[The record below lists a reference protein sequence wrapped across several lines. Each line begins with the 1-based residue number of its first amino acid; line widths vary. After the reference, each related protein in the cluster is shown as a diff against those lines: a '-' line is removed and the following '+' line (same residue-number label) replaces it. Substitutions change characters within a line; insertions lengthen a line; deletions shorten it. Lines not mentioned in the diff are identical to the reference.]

1 MNIIDVIIILLLLMG
16 GIIGFKNGVIRQTV
30 SFVGFFI
37 VLILSYLLKDVVSG
51 ILYQFVP
58 FFQFSGDLAGVTVLN
73 ILIYE
78 VISFLLIYIVLIAIY
93 HVIVRAT
100 RVVETIL
107 KFTVIL
113 GIPSKLLGMVVGFI
127 EAYIMIFIG
136 LYCLSIP
143 VFSIP
148 EIEQSCVRSMILNQ
162 TPLLSSVVEDSL
174 NVVDEFGDLKDQY
187 QDTTDKNQ
195 LNLETLDL
203 FLKYHVVSYD
213 SAKELIDSG
222 KLKIEGA
229 DSILSQY
236 EGR

>member
-1 MNIIDVIIILLLLMG
+1 
-16 GIIGFKNGVIRQTV
+16 
-30 SFVGFFI
+30 
-37 VLILSYLLKDVVSG
+37 
-51 ILYQFVP
+51 
-58 FFQFSGDLAGVTVLN
+58 
-73 ILIYE
+73 
-78 VISFLLIYIVLIAIY
+78 
-93 HVIVRAT
+93 
-100 RVVETIL
+100 
-107 KFTVIL
+107 
-113 GIPSKLLGMVVGFI
+113 
-127 EAYIMIFIG
+127 
-136 LYCLSIP
+136 
-143 VFSIP
+143 
-148 EIEQSCVRSMILNQ
+148 MILNQ

-213 SAKELIDSG
+213 SAKELIDSE

>member
-100 RVVETIL
+100 RIVETIL

-148 EIEQSCVRSMILNQ
+148 EIEQSGVRSMILNQ

>member
-1 MNIIDVIIILLLLMG
+1 
-16 GIIGFKNGVIRQTV
+16 
-30 SFVGFFI
+30 
-37 VLILSYLLKDVVSG
+37 
-51 ILYQFVP
+51 
-58 FFQFSGDLAGVTVLN
+58 
-73 ILIYE
+73 
-78 VISFLLIYIVLIAIY
+78 
-93 HVIVRAT
+93 
-100 RVVETIL
+100 
-107 KFTVIL
+107 
-113 GIPSKLLGMVVGFI
+113 
-127 EAYIMIFIG
+127 
-136 LYCLSIP
+136 
-143 VFSIP
+143 
-148 EIEQSCVRSMILNQ
+148 MILNQ